1 MPIDGYL
8 STTPS
13 DLLAS
18 PAIIRVGST
27 NIGTTRGGVR
37 WDPGWTVETIP
48 FDGMHAPVMGLQRKF
63 YGEAKLSFTLQDIG
77 LAATGNQIAKLE
89 AASSAA
95 SAGSPNVTTI
105 TPEDGGT
112 VFDSDNYLSN
122 VRAIWHRTVAGGGTT
137 QYYAILLAKAY
148 VMKWTL
154 SDSGNVRDIATIEV
168 ELCGVKDM
176 SAGTTNDAPY
186 VIEYREALP

>member
-1 MPIDGYL
+1 MPLDGYL

-27 NIGTTRGGVR
+27 NIGVTRGGVK
-37 WDPGWTVETIP
+37 WDPGWSVESIG
-48 FDGMHAPVMGLQRKF
+48 FDGQHAPVMGLQRKF
-63 YGEAKLSFTLQDIG
+63 YGEAKLAFTMLDIG
-77 LAATGNQIAKLE
+77 HAGTGAQIAKFE

-95 SAGSPNVTTI
+95 SAGAPNVTTI

-112 VFDSDNYLSN
+112 VYDSDNYLSN
-122 VRAIWHRTVAGGGTT
+122 VRAIWHRTAGSGTT
-137 QYYAILLAKAY
+137 QYFAILLAKAY
-148 VMKWTL
+148 VMKWTIN
-154 SDSGNVRDIATIEV
+154 DSAREIATIDV
-168 ELCGVKDM
+168 EICGVKDM
-176 SAGTTNDAPY
+176 SAGTLNDAPY